1 MCECQQKITIYCV
14 LFYVF
19 ISVHIIGAMG
29 VLAFYEAVCYFLPAK
44 IQLKSEKKYIP
55 KAQHFV
61 IQIAVSTVYRHI

>member
-1 MCECQQKITIYCV
+1 
-14 LFYVF
+14 
-19 ISVHIIGAMG
+19 MG